1 MPLFSIILEFLARAV
16 SNDKE
21 IENFQMGKEE
31 VKLSMFRDDMIL
43 YVENPKNFTKKIL
56 KIPHTKIK

>member
-16 SNDKE
+16 SNNKE
-21 IENFQMGKEE
+21 IKNFQMRKEE

-43 YVENPKNFTKKIL
+43 HVENPKNFTKKF
-56 KIPHTKIK
+56 